1 MENIETE
8 IVETERVTERVVV
21 VPGVIGVVGEDAR
34 ETLRALLERM
44 GYGPD
49 LVSGKVLTDLG
60 AKLSEVASRRKTK
73 DKPWSRAYLVG
84 VLRGTMP
91 ASPVLVSAITA
102 YLQELDGTPIMITR
116 SHVAHVRAIHELD
129 ANVVVMGKAQPCANR
144 HCPVWIV
151 PVCNLQRYCSPECRE
166 AARVEH
172 TIMKKEQ
179 KRAQRKAL
187 A

>member
-8 IVETERVTERVVV
+8 IVEIETLVV
-21 VPGVIGVVGEDAR
+21 VPGVIGVVGEDPR

-44 GYGPD
+44 GYSPD

-60 AKLSEVASRRKTK
+60 IKLSEVASRRKTK
-73 DKPWSRAYLVG
+73 AKPWSRAYLVG

-91 ASPVLVSAITA
+91 ASPVLASAITA

-116 SHVAHVRAIHELD
+116 SHAAHVRAIHELD
-129 ANVVVMGKAQPCANR
+129 VNVVVMGKAQPCAN
-144 HCPVWIV
+144 HACPVWIV

-166 AARVEH
+166 AVRIARN
-172 TIMKKEQ
+172 KK
-179 KRAQRKAL
+179 
-187 A
+187 